1 MIQNIWRT
9 VRATVKKLGEL
20 SKALN
25 VQRTIAVA
33 FVGLFLLTTSVDN
46 ADLPA
51 STKTMLND
59 MIARGAEGRPV
70 TSNQWKAENKALQ
83 GDPAERIERIAK
95 ESADA
100 IGEMGEMYPDTAEST
115 LPGIENESL
124 ESDD

>member
-1 MIQNIWRT
+1 MIQDIWLA
-9 VRATVKKLGEL
+9 VRATAKKLGEL

-25 VQRTIAVA
+25 VQRAVAVA
-33 FVGLFLLTTSVDN
+33 FIGLFLLTTSVDN

-83 GDPAERIERIAK
+83 GNPGERIERIAE

-100 IGEMGEMYPDTAEST
+100 VGEMAEMYPDTAKST